1 MTVVGPLLIEE
12 DGTIDAF
19 VEGLKVKRHSYR
31 MQKTGFGPMTPRVMC
46 HDVFSGEVFEWRW
59 KDDLRHEFLADSMPT
74 VADVRMNVTGF
85 VNDLERRVAAPGN
98 TYTAQRVALW
108 TYEALGRQPPAG
120 LMRVADGRRR
130 RWRAAATSATPR
142 LSPTSSPSSRAISPP
157 PPSTSMIEAMNSKT
171 SPSSTWTATTA
182 TPTTTTRIRG

>member
-1 MTVVGPLLIEE
+1 
-12 DGTIDAF
+12 
-19 VEGLKVKRHSYR
+19 

-46 HDVFSGEVFEWRW
+46 RDVFSGEVFEWRW

-74 VADVRMNVTGF
+74 VADVRINVTVF

-108 TYEALGRQPPAG
+108 TYEALGRQPPVG
-120 LMRVADGRRR
+120 LMRVADGPAEALARGRYIHDFR
-130 RWRAAATSATPR
+130 DPEAFADEP
-142 LSPTSSPSSRAISPP
+142 PSSSAISPP

-182 TPTTTTRIRG
+182 TPTMTTRTRG